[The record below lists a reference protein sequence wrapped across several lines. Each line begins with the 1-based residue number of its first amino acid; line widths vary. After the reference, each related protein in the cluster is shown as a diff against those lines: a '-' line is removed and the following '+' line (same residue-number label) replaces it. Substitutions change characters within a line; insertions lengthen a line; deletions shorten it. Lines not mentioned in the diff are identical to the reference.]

1 MGEMIGSKELAFVT
15 IIMIVGSIWLTLIL
29 LSTKMI
35 WVKLLLDD
43 KFESFETN
51 ELSEI
56 DRQCGDML

>member
-1 MGEMIGSKELAFVT
+1 
-15 IIMIVGSIWLTLIL
+15 
-29 LSTKMI
+29 MI